1 MLCLILFSLY
11 WAFAVSLLELSVF
24 LRSAAEQKGKA
35 GHSSIHSFKKQFLTE
50 AAVFLSSHQESIF

>member
-11 WAFAVSLLELSVF
+11 WAFAVSLLEPFF